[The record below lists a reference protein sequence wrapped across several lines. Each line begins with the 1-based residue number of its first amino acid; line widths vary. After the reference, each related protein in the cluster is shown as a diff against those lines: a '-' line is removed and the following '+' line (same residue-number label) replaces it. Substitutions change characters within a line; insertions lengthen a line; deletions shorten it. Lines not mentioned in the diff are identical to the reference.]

1 MLSTQKHGFFNFF
14 VFFLTKTRFCRIIV
28 YKKGVDIMRSNLGNK
43 EIMSRNI
50 KKQISKR
57 GLNAKD
63 FANDIGFK
71 YTTVL
76 DWLNAKTY
84 PRIDK
89 IEMMANYF
97 NIEKSDLVEEES
109 SHTSSS
115 SQTETPQFRAI
126 QRKAKSLS
134 VADQERLIQI
144 MDLTFQDVLNGGGDD
159 EHDF

>member
-1 MLSTQKHGFFNFF
+1 MLSTQKHGFFYFF

-28 YKKGVDIMRSNLGNK
+28 YKKGVDSMRSNLGNK
-43 EIMSRNI
+43 EVMSRNI
-50 KKQISKR
+50 KKQISQR

-97 NIEKSDLVEEES
+97 NVEKSDLVEEES
-109 SHTSSS
+109 SRASSVD
-115 SQTETPQFRAI
+115 TPQLRSI

-134 VADQERLIQI
+134 VADQERLLQL
-144 MDLTFQDVLNGGGDD
+144 MDLTFQDVLSGGGDN
-159 EHDF
+159 EHYL